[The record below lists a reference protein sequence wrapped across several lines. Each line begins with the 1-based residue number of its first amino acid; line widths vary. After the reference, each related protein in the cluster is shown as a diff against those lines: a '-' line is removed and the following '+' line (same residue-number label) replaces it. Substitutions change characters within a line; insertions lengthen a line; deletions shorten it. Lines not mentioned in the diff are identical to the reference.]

1 MPTDDELS
9 RLAEQ
14 ALLREAQRGAV
25 RAEVSGPSGWL
36 RSRLPSTNKTFLHN
50 TLLGA
55 LAANRVKEKEDKRKS
70 ESGKRKRQ
78 IEEQDRNTYKPLYI
92 QASTKTKKPPRVTEK
107 WTPGKDNNAKRTKK
121 PKNTDGAVFVWGEE
135 GLELTRPTELIC
147 NGKSSKNI
155 SDSRSSGKVLPRN
168 IKFVSSK
175 DNRTCKS
182 NNR

>member
-55 LAANRVKEKEDKRKS
+55 LASNRVKEQEEKRRS
-70 ESGKRKRQ
+70 ENGKRKRQ
-78 IEEQDRNTYKPLYI
+78 IEEKDRNTYKPLFI
-92 QASTKTKKPPRVTEK
+92 QASTKSKKPRVTEK
-107 WTPGKDNNAKRTKK
+107 WIQGKDNNAKRTKK
-121 PKNTDGAVFVWGEE
+121 PKNKDGAVFVWGEE
-135 GLELTRPTELIC
+135 GLELTRPREVIC
-147 NGKSSKNI
+147 SGKSSKNI
-155 SDSRSSGKVLPRN
+155 SDLSSGKVLPRS
-168 IKFVSSK
+168 IKFVSSE
-175 DNRTCKS
+175 DNRTCES